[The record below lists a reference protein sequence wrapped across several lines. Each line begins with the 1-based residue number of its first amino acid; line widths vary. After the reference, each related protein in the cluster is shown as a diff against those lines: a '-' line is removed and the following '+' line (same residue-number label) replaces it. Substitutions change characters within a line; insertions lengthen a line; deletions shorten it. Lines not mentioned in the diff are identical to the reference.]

1 MVILQ
6 LLQNPLSEHPGIQIS
21 LHLFVARI
29 SVLPARNICSI
40 ICLSL
45 FIPIFSPFIPFPPI
59 KILLMLTTIFLYFPT
74 TYHLVKL
81 TIPSHNGHLHSFP
94 YFCHVAHPMAAMC
107 LAGLSLL
114 PPFTSLSVNVGTN
127 RKISTLLLSSQP
139 IFLFFFSHLPTNSQ
153 HSLLSTIHFPLTKH
167 SRH

>member
-29 SVLPARNICSI
+29 SVSPAKNICSV

-45 FIPIFSPFIPFPPI
+45 FIPTFSPFIPFPPI

-74 TYHLVKL
+74 AYHLVKL
-81 TIPSHNGHLHSFP
+81 TIPSHNEHLHSFP
-94 YFCHVAHPMAAMC
+94 YLCHVANPMAAMF

-114 PPFTSLSVNVGTN
+114 PPFTSLSVNMGTN
-127 RKISTLLLSSQP
+127 RKTPTLLCLN
-139 IFLFFFSHLPTNSQ
+139 FKCLTDSQ
-153 HSLLSTIHFPLTKH
+153 HPCCLNLVPQGY
-167 SRH
+167 